1 MGVLYITHC
10 TNKKDH
16 RLKVTKEKVTP
27 DKLYIGDKITRFINC
42 CNSQKVEWAIFS
54 DLYGIW
60 FPHERHEYYD
70 KHPNEVSDEEFNKL
84 LDDSEKK
91 LKKYGRV
98 YFYGNHR
105 SPYFHRLYKKLIT
118 QLRKRG
124 LNIIKICSIYDI
136 KVGGKVKCR

>member
-1 MGVLYITHC
+1 MRGIEMGVLYITHC
-10 TNKKDH
+10 TNKKNPC
-16 RLKVTKEKVTP
+16 LKDTGEKVPP
-27 DKLYIGDKITRFINC
+27 DKLYIGDKITGFINR
-42 CNSQKVEWAIFS
+42 CNNQNVEWAIFS

-60 FPHERHEYYD
+60 FPHERHKYYD

-105 SPYFHRLYKKLIT
+105 SPRFHHLYKKLIT

-124 LNIIKICSIYDI
+124 LKIIKICSIYDI
-136 KVGGKVKCR
+136 